1 MQMSTTL
8 IPVNDIQTMAVA
20 IAKSGLFGMKSPEQ
34 AMALM
39 LIAQA
44 EGMHPAIAARDY
56 HVIQGRPALKAD
68 AMLARFQAAGGRVEW
83 LRYDDKEVTGKF
95 SHPQGGTATIT
106 WTIDQ
111 ARAAGL
117 ASKDVWRQYPR
128 QMLRSRVVSE
138 GVKTI
143 YPGVAVGVYT
153 PEEIQDFDVK
163 PPTVEAKVEAVTTS
177 TPVTVEAV
185 EVSATPPTPTK
196 SEAVAEAPTVQAMP
210 APESASMKKPFLDRI
225 KKSGWNKEQLTQ
237 YSQAAFGKADSKSLS
252 LSEVMQLAN
261 TATSQTFEQAMIA
274 GMKAEAPKNG
284 NFDSFRG

>member
-1 MQMSTTL
+1 MSTTL

-274 GMKAEAPKNG
+274 GMKAEGTKNG

>member
-1 MQMSTTL
+1 MSNAVV
-8 IPVNDIQTMAVA
+8 PVSDIQAMAVA
-20 IAKSGLFGMKSPEQ
+20 VAKSGLFGMKSPEQ

-68 AMLARFQAAGGRVEW
+68 AMLARFQAAGGKVEW

-95 SHPQGGTATIT
+95 SHAQGGTATIT
-106 WTIDQ
+106 WTIEQ
-111 ARAAGL
+111 ARSAGL

-128 QMLRSRVVSE
+128 QMLRSRVISE

-153 PEEIQDFDVK
+153 PEEVQDFDVK
-163 PPTVEAKVEAVTTS
+163 PPVQTVHAEIVAQAAHATAE
-177 TPVTVEAV
+177 PVTASTAVITNTQPTPEVV
-185 EVSATPPTPTK
+185 EVVTDSNTP
-196 SEAVAEAPTVQAMP
+196 QA
-210 APESASMKKPFLDRI
+210 AKKPFLDRV

-237 YSQAAFGKADSKSLS
+237 YSKAAFGKADSKALS
-252 LSEVMQLAN
+252 LAEVMQLAN
-261 TATSQTFEQAMIA
+261 VCTAKSFEEAMAA
-274 GMKAEAPKNG
+274 GLNSEGDANG
-284 NFDSFRG
+284 DFASFRE

>member
-1 MQMSTTL
+1 MSTTL

>member
-1 MQMSTTL
+1 MTSQIVS
-8 IPVNDIQTMAVA
+8 VNDIQTMALA

-68 AMLARFQAAGGRVEW
+68 AMLARFQAAGGKVEW
-83 LRYDDKEVTGKF
+83 LKYDDKEVSGKF

-106 WTIDQ
+106 WTIQQ
-111 ARAAGL
+111 AMAAGL

-128 QMLRSRVVSE
+128 QMLRSRVISE

-153 PEEIQDFDVK
+153 PEEVQDFDAK
-163 PPTVEAKVEAVTTS
+163 PPMQEVKSEVLATPVAEAKSAEAPVSTS
-177 TPVTVEAV
+177 PPANKSEV
-185 EVSATPPTPTK
+185 EVSADPAPAAP
-196 SEAVAEAPTVQAMP
+196 VAETPMGA
-210 APESASMKKPFLDRI
+210 KKPFLDRV
-225 KKSGWNKEQLTQ
+225 KKSGWNKDQLTQ
-237 YSQAAFGKADSKSLS
+237 YSKAAFGKADSKALT
-252 LSEVMQLAN
+252 LGEVMQLAN
-261 TATSQTFEQAMIA
+261 VCTSHTFEEAMIA
-274 GMKAEAPKNG
+274 GLKSEGSENG
-284 NFDSFRG
+284 DFGGFRG